1 MKIPSFH
8 RAWLLAFAGLLPLLG
23 LACRGPSTP
32 PKDVGTKDRDQADKG
47 KVEPKD
53 GQANGKPDG
62 PDKDAKQPKD
72 NPDKQQPKEQVD
84 QRWAF
89 ADTAPGKVTPGWNFN
104 GGQIRIQAKEGSR
117 AIELV
122 GVQGTMATLPPVV
135 LKDPFFLEVEVEFP
149 QQNANV
155 AVQLFGKENRFLYL
169 TLDADAKVM
178 LHSSLPIA
186 RAKDWQA
193 EKVNRFR
200 LERHGTEFVV
210 KINGEQ
216 VEKGTFPNLKGDFDR
231 AQVGMWYKEKIS
243 SSPRI
248 HAVTV
253 GH

>member
-1 MKIPSFH
+1 VP
-8 RAWLLAFAGLLPLLG
+8 
-23 LACRGPSTP
+23 
-32 PKDVGTKDRDQADKG
+32 
-47 KVEPKD
+47 
-53 GQANGKPDG
+53 
-62 PDKDAKQPKD
+62 
-72 NPDKQQPKEQVD
+72 
-84 QRWAF
+84 
-89 ADTAPGKVTPGWNFN
+89 PGWNFA
-104 GGQIRIQAKEGSR
+104 GGQIRIQDKQGRR

-122 GVQGTMATLPPVV
+122 GVQGTAATLPPVV

-149 QQNANV
+149 QKNAGID
-155 AVQLFGKENRFLYL
+155 VQLYGKENRFLYL

-186 RAKDWQA
+186 RAKDWQP

-200 LERHGTEFVV
+200 LERRGTEFVV

-216 VEKGTFPNLKGDFDR
+216 VEKGTFLHLKGDFDR
-231 AQVGMWYKEKIS
+231 VQVGMGYKDQNS